1 MYFNGWIGDNPHGYT
16 TSTKFHPWI
25 DGGYFRKTGGVK
37 AEALAGKIHPAE
49 RLANAGQPDG
59 MFRDAVSY
67 IVEQNKLVAPLYEL
81 EKEGKLTGE
90 GDKGLE
96 GRAFLDGQLVKA
108 GQMLGDIWYTAWLE
122 APEDQYLGRQLQERS
137 PAPAGTEKKP

>member
-1 MYFNGWIGDNPHGYT
+1 
-16 TSTKFHPWI
+16 
-25 DGGYFRKTGGVK
+25 
-37 AEALAGKIHPAE
+37 
-49 RLANAGQPDG
+49 

-67 IVEQNKLVAPLYEL
+67 IVEQNKLVGPLYEL

-96 GRAFLDGQLVKA
+96 GRPFLDGQLVKA

-122 APEDQYLGRQLQERS
+122 APEDQYLQRSLQERNAAS
-137 PAPAGTEKKP
+137 RRKEREARTRARRRNKLGCVRGPSQNSFGSGP

>member
-1 MYFNGWIGDNPHGYT
+1 MHFNGWVGDNPHGYT
-16 TSTKFHPWI
+16 TNLKFHQWI
-25 DGGYFRKTGGVK
+25 DGGYFHQTGGIDVGK
-37 AEALAGKIHPAE
+37 LAGKIHPAE
-49 RLANAGQPDG
+49 RIKNAGQPDG

-67 IVEQNKLVAPLYEL
+67 IVEQNKLVGPLYEL

-96 GRAFLDGQLVKA
+96 GRPFLDGQLVKA

-122 APEDQYLGRQLQERS
+122 APEDQYLEKQLQARNAAS
-137 PAPAGTEKKP
+137 SATGK